1 MKTLKEL
8 KEERV
13 ALIDKMDG
21 LIATAGKEQRDLS
34 EKEDKEFDEYK
45 AELAKLDKAIER
57 EELVAKR
64 KKDLAGEVPPV
75 AHETRSMSD
84 KEVKD
89 LSKVSILRGLRLLA
103 EGKQLDGIEAEVHA
117 IASEE
122 ARNSGISIQ
131 GFAVPAFINSHKRGQ
146 SATGQTS
153 AAGDQGGFTVATELN
168 SLIEALW
175 SKNFLSEVGATRLA
189 GLQGNQKFMVQSSK
203 PAASEMTEI
212 ESLTDTEF
220 LFDDLDMAPNRRGV
234 TIPVSK
240 QILIQSSLDVQA
252 LVIDNIRKALDY
264 KLNVDAAT
272 ALLAAITGSNL
283 VAIGTNGGAPTYD
296 HMIDL
301 EQTIAVADADRG
313 NIKMLTNPKVRG
325 KLKKTQKFASTNGD
339 PVWEKDNTV
348 NNYPAIVSN
357 IISSTLTKGTA
368 ASVCS
373 AIILGNFSD
382 LYVGMWGGVD
392 FIVDPYTLA
401 KKHQVQVTANMF
413 WDVEVARA
421 ASFAGIKDATTT

>member
-34 EKEDKEFDEYK
+34 DKEDKEFEDYK
-45 AELAKLDKAIER
+45 AELAKLDKQIER

-64 KKDLAGEVPPV
+64 KKEMAGEVPPV
-75 AHETRSMSD
+75 THETRNMSEKD
-84 KEVKD
+84 AKD

-103 EGKQLDGIEAEVHA
+103 EGKQLDGVEAEVHA

-131 GFAVPAFINSHKRGQ
+131 GFAVPAFISSHKRGQ

-203 PAASEMTEI
+203 PSASEMTEI
-212 ESLTDTEF
+212 EELTDTEF
-220 LFDDLDMAPNRRGV
+220 LFDDLDMSPNRRGV

-325 KLKKTQKFASTNGD
+325 KLKKTQKFSSTNGD

-368 ASVCS
+368 SGVCS
-373 AIILGNFSD
+373 AIILGNFAD

-392 FIVDPYTLA
+392 FVVDPYTLA
-401 KKHQVQVTANMF
+401 KKHSVQITANMF

-421 ASFAGIKDATTT
+421 ASFAGIKDALTA